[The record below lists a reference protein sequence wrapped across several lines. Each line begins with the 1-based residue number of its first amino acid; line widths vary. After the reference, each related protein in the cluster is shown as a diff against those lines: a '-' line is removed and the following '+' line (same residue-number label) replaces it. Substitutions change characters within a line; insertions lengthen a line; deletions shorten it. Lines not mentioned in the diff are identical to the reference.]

1 MVFRW
6 LILLLLT
13 GAAVCFA
20 LYAASGQQK
29 FRRYGWWVLRGTLVA
44 AFLFFAVLAV
54 ERFA

>member
-13 GAAVCFA
+13 SAAVCFA

-29 FRRYGWWVLRGTLVA
+29 FQRYGWWVLRGTLLA